1 MDHIAHLFK
10 SGPSALWSTLQDTP
24 PSIVVP
30 LITITAALPIVLFSL
45 YHAYAVSPVI
55 LIHNKSPVSITTY
68 DSKTDTT
75 KREDLVEYIKKKC
88 PSLFGPGAV
97 YRPTPWL
104 ANGHLQ
110 TACSAMKEFKDLYQI
125 GYHRELLSTPDG
137 GTVSIDWAPSL
148 KQLPADS
155 TPTLVLLHGLTGGS
169 YESYIR
175 ALVDHVTKVYG
186 YRCVVFNARGCANT
200 QVTSPQLFS
209 GGYTEDIRMVVK
221 HLRKTLPES
230 KMMGVGFSLGSNI
243 LMNYMGE
250 EGDRCEFL
258 AAMSVGNP
266 FDMLGSCLA
275 IERGWFTRKVYAPAM
290 GGNLK
295 KVLLDHADAFKNTNI
310 IDLDTVRSEVVRM
323 RQFDDQVTRKV
334 YGYETVSQY
343 YRAASSANR
352 ILAIKRPFLCLNA
365 QDDPIAVDE
374 ILPRDEVCAN
384 PYGLM
389 ATTAHGG
396 HLGWFEGMS
405 NPTRW
410 CTKPLAEYCAA
421 IFEADRRSISE
432 TRDAPSAV
440 RHFAIKE

>member
-1 MDHIAHLFK
+1 MLTTHVSYF
-10 SGPSALWSTLQDTP
+10 W
-24 PSIVVP
+24 
-30 LITITAALPIVLFSL
+30 LPIV
-45 YHAYAVSPVI
+45 
-55 LIHNKSPVSITTY
+55 N
-68 DSKTDTT
+68 
-75 KREDLVEYIKKKC
+75 R
-88 PSLFGPGAV
+88 
-97 YRPTPWL
+97 
-104 ANGHLQ
+104 
-110 TACSAMKEFKDLYQI
+110 
-125 GYHRELLSTPDG
+125 
-137 GTVSIDWAPSL
+137 
-148 KQLPADS
+148 
-155 TPTLVLLHGLTGGS
+155 
-169 YESYIR
+169 
-175 ALVDHVTKVYG
+175 
-186 YRCVVFNARGCANT
+186 
-200 QVTSPQLFS
+200 
-209 GGYTEDIRMVVK
+209 
-221 HLRKTLPES
+221 
-230 KMMGVGFSLGSNI
+230 
-243 LMNYMGE
+243 
-250 EGDRCEFL
+250 
-258 AAMSVGNP
+258 
-266 FDMLGSCLA
+266 SCLA

-440 RHFAIKE
+440 RHFAIEE